1 MILVQIYAVHYVKI
15 KGIKKTMALTEMLE
29 IYMLC
34 QDEELYTRLKKKS
47 LGVEVAKQMLM
58 QRTDK
63 KELNDYIIMKLGT
76 NYDTD
81 RNIIDGIETINA
93 YIRNCSEN
101 GKGYTWFSTNALSK
115 GMQEEKVKHYNF
127 LCESGENVRIL
138 FGIGKDVNDIVY
150 SARVLEIVSES
161 NGVVCPDS
169 MDYVPS
175 EFADEEKAKIWIK
188 ITNIQEEN
196 ELKAAM
202 LKFRKTDSNLKQ
214 VISNSQF
221 NFGYVYRLTNP
232 GF

>member
-138 FGIGKDVNDIVY
+138 FAIGKDVNDIVY